1 MQSTKTGDYMSVQI
15 TPMVCGWL
23 EMELRSILA
32 KQPGRVKIPIPS
44 FLIEHPKG
52 HVIFDTGLHREL
64 QTSSDRI
71 GELAKIFQVHY
82 RPGEELGARLR
93 AHQIDPE
100 RIDYMI
106 NSHLHFDHVG
116 GNADVPNAK
125 LIIQRR
131 EWEAAADPELVRRN
145 GYNRADFDLG
155 HQLQLI
161 DGEHDLFGD
170 GAVVCIP
177 TYGHT
182 AGHQSLRVRLD
193 GSEVVL
199 TADSCYMRKV
209 LEEMVLPPFAYDFD
223 AMRQVIERF
232 RTMER
237 SGTRLIFGHDPGQWR
252 EDGAIAVTLQ

>member
-1 MQSTKTGDYMSVQI
+1 MSVRI

-32 KQPGRVKIPIPS
+32 KQPGRVTIPIPS

-52 HVIFDTGLHREL
+52 RLIFDTGLHRDL

-71 GELAKIFQVHY
+71 GELGKFFQVHY
-82 RPGEELGARLR
+82 RPGEELGDRLR
-93 AHQIDPE
+93 SHQIDPE

-131 EWEAAADPELVRRN
+131 EWEAAADPETARRN

-161 DGEHDLFGD
+161 NGKHDLFGD
-170 GAVVCIP
+170 GLVTCIP

-193 GSEVVL
+193 NGELML

-209 LEEMVLPPFAYDFD
+209 LEEMVLPPFAHDFD

-232 RTMER
+232 RAMER
-237 SGTRLIFGHDPGQWR
+237 AGTRLIFGHDPDQWR
-252 EDGAIAVTLQ
+252 EDGALVSPL

>member
-1 MQSTKTGDYMSVQI
+1 MI
-15 TPMVCGWL
+15 CGWL

-32 KQPGRVKIPIPS
+32 KQPGRAKIPIPS

-52 HVIFDTGLHREL
+52 SVIFDTGLHREL
-64 QTSSDRI
+64 QISSSRI
-71 GELAKIFQVHY
+71 GELGKIFQVHY
-82 RPGEELGARLR
+82 QPGEELGARLR
-93 AHQIDPE
+93 AHEFDPE

-116 GNADVPNAK
+116 GNADLPNARM
-125 LIIQRR
+125 IVQRR
-131 EWEAAADPELVRRN
+131 EWDAAADPELVRRN

-155 HQLQLI
+155 HQLKLI

-182 AGHQSLRVRLD
+182 AGHQSLRVRHD
-193 GSEVVL
+193 HGEVVL

-209 LEEMVLPPFAYDFD
+209 LDEMVLPPFAHDFD

-232 RTMER
+232 RVMER
-237 SGTRLIFGHDPGQWR
+237 NGARLIFGHDPGQWGN
-252 EDGAIAVTLQ
+252 DGALTQRLQ

>member
-1 MQSTKTGDYMSVQI
+1 
-15 TPMVCGWL
+15 
-23 EMELRSILA
+23 MELRSILA
-32 KQPGRVKIPIPS
+32 KEPGRAKIPIPS

-52 HVIFDTGLHREL
+52 RVIFDTGLHREL

-71 GELAKIFQVHY
+71 GELAKFFKVHY
-82 RPGEELGARLR
+82 QPGEELGARLR
-93 AHQIDPE
+93 SQQVDPE

-116 GNADVPNAK
+116 GNADLPNAK

-131 EWEAAADPELVRRN
+131 EWEAAADPEQVQRN

-155 HQLQLI
+155 HKVQLI
-161 DGEHDLFGD
+161 DGEYDLFGD
-170 GAVVCIP
+170 GLVACIP

-193 GSEVVL
+193 GSEMVL

-223 AMRQVIERF
+223 AMRHVIERF
-232 RTMER
+232 RAMER
-237 SGTRLIFGHDPGQWR
+237 AGARLVFGHDPGQWHA
-252 EDGAIAVTLQ
+252 DGTPTIPMQ

>member
-1 MQSTKTGDYMSVQI
+1 MSVKI

-32 KQPGRVKIPIPS
+32 KEPGCAKIPIPS
-44 FLIEHPKG
+44 FLVEHSKG
-52 HVIFDTGLHREL
+52 RVVFDTGLHREL

-71 GELAKIFQVHY
+71 GELAKVFQVHY
-82 RPGEELGARLR
+82 RPGEELAARLR
-93 AHQIDPE
+93 ANQVEPGQIDC
-100 RIDYMI
+100 MI

-116 GNADVPNAK
+116 GNADVPKAK
-125 LIIQRR
+125 LILRRR
-131 EWEAAADPELVRRN
+131 EWEAAANPELVRKN

-170 GAVVCIP
+170 GRVVCIP

-182 AGHQSLRVRLD
+182 PGHQSLRVRLD
-193 GSEVVL
+193 SGEVVL

-209 LEEMVLPPFAYDFD
+209 LEEMVLPPFAHNYD
-223 AMRQVIERF
+223 AMREVIERF
-232 RTMER
+232 RAMER
-237 SGTRLIFGHDPGQWR
+237 AGARLVFGHDPGQWH
-252 EDGAIAVTLQ
+252 EDGSLAVPLQ

>member
-1 MQSTKTGDYMSVQI
+1 MSVQI

-52 HVIFDTGLHREL
+52 RVIFDTGLHREL

-71 GELAKIFQVHY
+71 GELAKTFQVHY

-93 AHQIDPE
+93 AHQIEPE
-100 RIDYMI
+100 RIDYLI

-125 LIIQRR
+125 LIIQRP

-170 GAVVCIP
+170 GTVVCIP
-177 TYGHT
+177 THGHT

-193 GSEVVL
+193 NGEVVL

-209 LEEMVLPPFAYDFD
+209 LEDMVLPPFAHDFD

-232 RTMER
+232 RAMER
-237 SGTRLIFGHDPGQWR
+237 AGTRLIFGHDPGQWHD
-252 EDGAIAVTLQ
+252 DGTLATPLQ

>member
-1 MQSTKTGDYMSVQI
+1 MI
-15 TPMVCGWL
+15 CGWL

-32 KQPGRVKIPIPS
+32 KQPGRVNIPIPS
-44 FLIEHPKG
+44 FLIDHPKG
-52 HVIFDTGLHREL
+52 RVIFDTGLHREL
-64 QTSSDRI
+64 QTSSARI
-71 GELAKIFQVHY
+71 GELANLFQVHY
-82 RPGEELGARLR
+82 QPGEELGARLR

-116 GNADVPNAK
+116 GNADLPNAK
-125 LIIQRR
+125 MIIQRH
-131 EWEAAADPELVRRN
+131 EWDAAADPELVRRN

-170 GAVVCIP
+170 GTVVCIP

-193 GSEVVL
+193 HADVVL

-223 AMRQVIERF
+223 AMRVVIERY
-232 RTMER
+232 RAMER
-237 SGTRLIFGHDPGQWR
+237 AGARLIFGHDPGQWR
-252 EDGAIAVTLQ
+252 PDGTPAVPLN

>member
-1 MQSTKTGDYMSVQI
+1 MSIRI
-15 TPMVCGWL
+15 TPIICGWL
-23 EMELRSILA
+23 ETELRSILA
-32 KQPGRVKIPIPS
+32 KEPGRVRIPIPS

-52 HVIFDTGLHREL
+52 LVVFDTGLHREL
-64 QTSSDRI
+64 QTNSDRI
-71 GELAKIFQVHY
+71 GELAKFFQVHY

-93 AHQIDPE
+93 AYQIDPE
-100 RIDYMI
+100 RVDYMI

-116 GNADVPNAK
+116 GNTDLPNAR

-131 EWEAAADPELVRRN
+131 EWDAAADPEIAKRN

-170 GAVVCIP
+170 GRVVCIP

-193 GSEVVL
+193 DGELML

-209 LEEMVLPPFAYDFD
+209 LEDMVLPPFAYDFE

-232 RTMER
+232 RAMER
-237 SGTRLIFGHDPGQWR
+237 TGTRLIFGHDPRQWQA
-252 EDGAIAVTLQ
+252 DGSPMTPLA

>member
-1 MQSTKTGDYMSVQI
+1 MSVRI
-15 TPMVCGWL
+15 TPMICGWL

-52 HVIFDTGLHREL
+52 LTIFDTGLHREL
-64 QTSSDRI
+64 QTSTGRI
-71 GELAKIFQVHY
+71 GELANFFQVHY
-82 RPGEELGARLR
+82 QPGEELGARLR
-93 AHQIDPE
+93 AHQTDPE

-116 GNADVPNAK
+116 GNADLPNAK
-125 LIIQRR
+125 LIVQRR

-145 GYNRADFDLG
+145 GYNRADFDVG

-161 DGEHDLFGD
+161 DGEYDLFGD
-170 GAVVCIP
+170 GRVVCIP

-193 GSEVVL
+193 GGEVVL

-209 LEEMVLPPFAYDFD
+209 LEEMVLPPFAHDFD
-223 AMRQVIERF
+223 AMRVVIERF
-232 RTMER
+232 RAMER
-237 SGTRLIFGHDPGQWR
+237 AGTRLIFGHDPGQWR
-252 EDGAIAVTLQ
+252 DDMLAIPVE

>member
-1 MQSTKTGDYMSVQI
+1 MSVRL

-23 EMELRSILA
+23 ETELRSILA

-44 FLIEHPKG
+44 FLIEHPRG
-52 HVIFDTGLHREL
+52 RVIFDTGLHREL

-71 GELAKIFQVHY
+71 GELAKFFQVRY
-82 RPGEELGARLR
+82 RAGEELGARLR

-100 RIDYMI
+100 RIDYVI

-116 GNADVPNAK
+116 GNADLPNAK
-125 LIIQRR
+125 LVLQRC
-131 EWEAAADPELVRRN
+131 EWEAAADPEQVQRN

-170 GAVVCIP
+170 GLVVCIP
-177 TYGHT
+177 THGHT
-182 AGHQSLRVRLD
+182 AGHQSLQVRLD
-193 GSEVVL
+193 NVELVL

-209 LEEMVLPPFAYDFD
+209 LEEMVLPPFAHDFD
-223 AMRQVIERF
+223 AMRRVIERF
-232 RTMER
+232 RAMER
-237 SGTRLIFGHDPGQWR
+237 GGTRLIFGHDPGQWR
-252 EDGAIAVTLQ
+252 DDGALATPVH

>member
-1 MQSTKTGDYMSVQI
+1 MAVSI
-15 TPMVCGWL
+15 HPMVCGWL
-23 EMELRSILA
+23 ETETRFILE
-32 KQPGRVKIPIPS
+32 KQPGRVRLPIPS

-52 HVIFDTGLHREL
+52 RAIFDSGLHREL
-64 QTSSDRI
+64 QSGTERL
-71 GELAKIFQVHY
+71 GALAKTFRVHY
-82 RPGEELGARLR
+82 KPGEDLAAQLQAR
-93 AHQIDPE
+93 AIAPE
-100 RIDYMI
+100 RIGHLI

-125 LIIQRR
+125 LVLQRR
-131 EWEAAADPELVRRN
+131 EWEAAGDPDLARRN

-155 HQLQLI
+155 QQLQLI

-170 GAVVCIP
+170 GTVVCIP

-193 GSEVVL
+193 SGEIVL

-209 LEEMVLPPFAYDFD
+209 LEEMVLPPFAHSYDD
-223 AMRQVIERF
+223 MRNVIERF

-237 SGTRLIFGHDPGQWR
+237 MGTRLIFGHDAAQWG
-252 EDGAIAVTLQ
+252 EDGSLAAAL

>member
-1 MQSTKTGDYMSVQI
+1 MPVQVF
-15 TPMVCGWL
+15 PMVCGWL
-23 EMELRSILA
+23 EVQTSFILA
-32 KQPGRVKIPIPS
+32 KEPGRVRIPIPS

-64 QTSSDRI
+64 QTNPGRL
-71 GELAKIFQVHY
+71 GALAKTFEVHF

-93 AHQIDPE
+93 AHGVDPA

-125 LIIQRR
+125 LVVQRR
-131 EWEAAADPELVRRN
+131 EWEAADDPDQARRN

-170 GAVVCIP
+170 GRVVCIP

-193 GSEVVL
+193 SGEYVF

-209 LEEMVLPPFAYDFD
+209 FEQMILPPFAHDYD
-223 AMRQVIERF
+223 AMRAVIERF
-232 RTMER
+232 RAMER
-237 SGTRLIFGHDPGQWR
+237 AGTHLIFGHDPAQWHA
-252 EDGAIAVTLQ
+252 DGSIAVAL